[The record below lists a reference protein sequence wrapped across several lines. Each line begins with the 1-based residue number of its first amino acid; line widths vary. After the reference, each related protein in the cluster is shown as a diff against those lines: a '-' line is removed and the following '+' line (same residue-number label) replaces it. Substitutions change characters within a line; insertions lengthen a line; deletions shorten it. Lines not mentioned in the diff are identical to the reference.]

1 MPLSVLFFKYFSNG
15 DELMAYIGQ
24 VSLIYVLAAYRSLR
38 ENGHSGQQ
46 GSKSRCAPLSPSAAS
61 GRSNLQDSMKC
72 SLGMSSR
79 IKRWETGLNRFL
91 LGGS

>member
-1 MPLSVLFFKYFSNG
+1 MPMSVLFFKYFTNA

-38 ENGHSGQQ
+38 ENGTQWATRLEIQMCSFV
-46 GSKSRCAPLSPSAAS
+46 PSAAS
-61 GRSNLQDSMKC
+61 GRSNLLDSVKC

-79 IKRWETGLNRFL
+79 IKRWETRLNRFL